1 MFYSGPVRVPLPG
14 GLGLRGPLQEQGG
27 GLRLLSSCRGR
38 HQQRNYQGNCDTSQF
53 DWVLTDRL
61 SSRRNQSNPPNHWSL
76 TAPAPTVSR
85 SDPTGRHLPSRQ
97 DPTRAADTGP
107 LGLQG
112 PEDISMKTSPLE
124 PWTRPTVGRSSRLS
138 STKSPWKR
146 MRTTSPPITAPRVL
160 VGAVQP
166 WSVTKHSSPLT
177 LTEPCNVISVH
188 EIFSQ
193 CLVSSLLQL
202 SASLLPVTPY
212 HACIAWLSWSLT
224 IALVILAKPTDI

>member
-1 MFYSGPVRVPLPG
+1 
-14 GLGLRGPLQEQGG
+14 
-27 GLRLLSSCRGR
+27 
-38 HQQRNYQGNCDTSQF
+38 
-53 DWVLTDRL
+53 
-61 SSRRNQSNPPNHWSL
+61 
-76 TAPAPTVSR
+76 
-85 SDPTGRHLPSRQ
+85 
-97 DPTRAADTGP
+97 
-107 LGLQG
+107 
-112 PEDISMKTSPLE
+112 MKTSPLE

-224 IALVILAKPTDI
+224 IALVILAKPTDIQSTYFHNLSNILTCLLRVLSSLIQVKILFIIITFLRFYTLYSTLTKFPTFLWKYFVQLFLSVRI